1 MTKFSN
7 TWASAASTKPGS
19 SRWVSAQETCAK
31 SGALGS
37 GSRPPVKSM
46 RSRVDVLAQLSGRQA
61 MRGQSLLKRYAYAAA
76 TFIALTGLG
85 TTTKSQDLP
94 SYMAPISG
102 RTVSSPADTAVKN
115 VLALNTGMFELYDD
129 AAKIFQGN
137 ILAKHPVILGLFS
150 GAGGRFI
157 LYRPGI
163 APLEAPSVP
172 IVYQLLKSVDH
183 STMALA
189 QVVGPYLDNPTDQS
203 WRGPM
208 LAYRARMQSALHC
221 LDETPLPAEWRAN
234 NRRLLLQNIAV
245 LEAFVVVRDMSSSP

>member
-61 MRGQSLLKRYAYAAA
+61 MRGQSLLKRYAYATA
-76 TFIALTGLG
+76 TFITLTGLG

-137 ILAKHPVILGLFS
+137 ILAKQPVILSLFS

-157 LYRPGI
+157 LYPPRM
-163 APLEAPSVP
+163 APLQAPSVP
-172 IVYQLLKSVDH
+172 IGYQLLQSPDH
-183 STMALA
+183 HPLALNH
-189 QVVGPYLDNPTDQS
+189 VVGP
-203 WRGPM
+203 
-208 LAYRARMQSALHC
+208 H
-221 LDETPLPAEWRAN
+221 PAH
-234 NRRLLLQNIAV
+234 
-245 LEAFVVVRDMSSSP
+245 P